1 LPEILF
7 SIASYVEDK
16 EASLLTVSNIESTE
30 GISVIDIEYQ
40 TLQGDRISD
49 RLMNSTVYE
58 LCVREHKAQSK
69 KTKINR

>member
-1 LPEILF
+1 MP
-7 SIASYVEDK
+7 V
-16 EASLLTVSNIESTE
+16 SLYYSAKDIRELERKGRERNDYLSALISNIRHFR
-30 GISVIDIEYQ
+30 
-40 TLQGDRISD
+40 GDRISD